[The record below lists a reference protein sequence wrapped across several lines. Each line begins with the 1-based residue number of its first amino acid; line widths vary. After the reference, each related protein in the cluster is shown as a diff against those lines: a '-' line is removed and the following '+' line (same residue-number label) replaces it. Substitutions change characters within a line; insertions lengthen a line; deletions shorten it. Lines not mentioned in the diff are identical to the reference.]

1 MRIEDSGMQ
10 RVGLGR
16 TPAPT
21 LTTIPEAGGSQVY
34 FGVAMRRIGSAGFS
48 LVELLVLVGVIAV
61 ITSVSAPAF
70 VAYWRSATLLGG
82 ARELATIINRGRQV
96 AISQNTTVCVKQGG
110 STQVQFLTGGCA
122 GTVWTGPGTDANGW
136 FTLQNNVQ
144 VSSATANVVFNY
156 MGAATTSGVYTVRN
170 PINSGTMTV
179 TVALSG
185 RVTIG
190 P

>member
-1 MRIEDSGMQ
+1 M
-10 RVGLGR
+10 
-16 TPAPT
+16 
-21 LTTIPEAGGSQVY
+21 
-34 FGVAMRRIGSAGFS
+34 
-48 LVELLVLVGVIAV
+48 
-61 ITSVSAPAF
+61 
-70 VAYWRSATLLGG
+70 
-82 ARELATIINRGRQV
+82 
-96 AISQNTTVCVKQGG
+96 KQGG